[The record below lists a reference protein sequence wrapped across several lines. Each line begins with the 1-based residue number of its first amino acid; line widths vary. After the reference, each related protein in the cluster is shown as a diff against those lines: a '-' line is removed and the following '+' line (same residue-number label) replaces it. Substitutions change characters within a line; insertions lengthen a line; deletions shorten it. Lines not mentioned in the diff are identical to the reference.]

1 MSTAMLKQAFI
12 AQNTVSTR
20 AQRSHLKAR
29 TPLARRSIV
38 CNASKDGNDMS
49 KNVSQA
55 LGALAAAQ
63 LLLGS
68 AAAPAWAIDTTGTG
82 SSSKLGAPA
91 QNKEATDLPSSFFK
105 TGEELQKKLGIDTDP
120 DNLGDKIQS
129 GAKSINA
136 VSQQDGKL
144 DNVAKASTDAAQKA
158 AQNITPDLSEL
169 PNPNDLPNPFDNTGF
184 ADKAKGIVKDAVKS
198 VPDPSEA
205 VDKAKGA
212 GKELGR
218 NLPDPSAAAD
228 KVKGNAKGLANDLPN
243 PADTLR
249 NKRI

>member
-1 MSTAMLKQAFI
+1 MI
-12 AQNTVSTR
+12 AEDND
-20 AQRSHLKAR
+20 
-29 TPLARRSIV
+29 
-38 CNASKDGNDMS
+38 ASLS
-49 KNVSQA
+49 RNVSHA

-68 AAAPAWAIDTTGTG
+68 AAAPALAIDTTGTG
-82 SSSKLGAPA
+82 SAGKLGAPA
-91 QNKEATDLPSSFFK
+91 QNKEATDLPSSFFR
-105 TGEELQKKLGIDTDP
+105 TGDELQKKLGIDTDP
-120 DNLGDKIQS
+120 DNIGDKIQP
-129 GAKSINA
+129 GTKGLNG

-144 DNVAKASTDAAQKA
+144 NNVAKASTDATLKA

-169 PNPNDLPNPFDNTGF
+169 PNASDLPNPFDSTGF
-184 ADKAKGIVKDAVKS
+184 ADKAKGIVKDAVNS

>member
-1 MSTAMLKQAFI
+1 MSTATLKQAFV

-20 AQRSHLKAR
+20 AQRLHLKAR
-29 TPLARRSIV
+29 SPVARRSIV
-38 CNASKDGNDMS
+38 CNAAKDNDAS
-49 KNVSQA
+49 LSRNVSHA

-68 AAAPAWAIDTTGTG
+68 AAAPALAIDTTGTG
-82 SSSKLGAPA
+82 SAGKLGAPA

-105 TGEELQKKLGIDTDP
+105 TGDELQKKLGIDTDP
-120 DNLGDKIQS
+120 DNLGDKIQP
-129 GAKSINA
+129 GAKGLNG

-144 DNVAKASTDAAQKA
+144 DNVAKASTDATLKA

-169 PNPNDLPNPFDNTGF
+169 PNPSDLPNPFDSTGF
-184 ADKAKGIVKDAVKS
+184 ADKAKGVVKDAVNS

-205 VDKAKGA
+205 V
-212 GKELGR
+212 
-218 NLPDPSAAAD
+218 D